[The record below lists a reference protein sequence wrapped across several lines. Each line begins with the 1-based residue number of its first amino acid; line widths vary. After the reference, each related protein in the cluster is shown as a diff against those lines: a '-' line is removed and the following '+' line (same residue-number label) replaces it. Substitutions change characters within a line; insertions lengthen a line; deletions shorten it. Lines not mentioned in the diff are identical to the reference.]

1 MAIHILDR
9 KTHQIST
16 LPGSGRR
23 FHPDWSPDG
32 RRISTYHQDW
42 HMVLFDFA
50 TKEWTDLTQ
59 LPAGYSRWSQDGK
72 YVYFVSPPGIYRVRI
87 TDHQVEQVVNL
98 KEFRPAWNW
107 IGLTHEDAPLALR
120 DVGTQEI
127 YALDVD
133 FP

>member
-1 MAIHILDR
+1 
-9 KTHQIST
+9 
-16 LPGSGRR
+16 
-23 FHPDWSPDG
+23 
-32 RRISTYHQDW
+32 
-42 HMVLFDFA
+42 MVLFDFA